1 MTAEAVSALMA
12 LLSTC
17 APTIDPGTAIPLIRA
32 ESGGHP
38 WALGVNGGRVQPQPA
53 TLEQAAAAAKVWIG
67 MGKTVDL
74 GYAQIN
80 NRTAERLGLTVEQVL
95 EPCVNLRAMERV
107 LAENY
112 TSAVA
117 RFGHG
122 QTALQEALSMYN
134 TGHFSKGVANGYV
147 GRVYGHATK

>member
-1 MTAEAVSALMA
+1 MTVDAASALLA
-12 LLSTC
+12 LLSAC
-17 APTIDPGTAIPLIRA
+17 APSIDPGTAIPLIKA

-38 WALGVNGGRVQPQPA
+38 WALGVNGGRVNPQPA
-53 TLEQAAAAAKVWIG
+53 TLEQAAAAARVWIS

-80 NRTAERLGLTVEQVL
+80 NRTAARLGLTVEQVL

-107 LAENY
+107 LSENY

-122 QTALQEALSMYN
+122 QAALQAALSMYN
-134 TGHFSKGVANGYV
+134 TGHRSRGLANGYV
-147 GRVYGHATK
+147 DRVYGHATK

>member
-1 MTAEAVSALMA
+1 MTAEAVSALVA
-12 LLSTC
+12 LLATC
-17 APTIDPGTAIPLIRA
+17 APTIDPGTAMPLIRA

-53 TLEQAAAAAKVWIG
+53 TLEQAAAAARVWIG

-95 EPCVNLRAMERV
+95 EPCVNLRVMERV

-122 QTALQEALSMYN
+122 QTALQAALSMYN

>member
-1 MTAEAVSALMA
+1 MTAEAANALMA
-12 LLSTC
+12 LVVAC
-17 APTIDPGTAIPLIRA
+17 APSIDPGTAIPLIRA

-38 WALGVNGGRVQPQPA
+38 WALGVNGGRVHPQPA
-53 TLEQAAAAAKVWIG
+53 TLEQAAAAARIWIS

-80 NRTAERLGLTVEQVL
+80 SRTADRLGFTVEQVL

-107 LAENY
+107 LSENY

-117 RFGHG
+117 RLGHG
-122 QTALQEALSMYN
+122 QAALQAALSMYN
-134 TGHFSKGVANGYV
+134 TGHHSRGMTNGYV
-147 GRVYGHATK
+147 RRVYGHASK